1 MDPLHFV
8 DFAPVPLR
16 ARHDGWTA
24 AAQRDFIL
32 RLARG
37 AGIGEAVRRLGFSRQ
52 SAYALRRRRDAESF
66 AAAWDAAVALGRNMA
81 AVEKRERAFAY
92 GAETLLVPRTY
103 RGRLIGFV
111 QRDDNRSAMRA
122 LRMLDR
128 MIDRRTGENCQS

>member
-1 MDPLHFV
+1 MDTL
-8 DFAPVPLR
+8 DFLDFGPVPLR

-37 AGIGEAVRRLGFSRQ
+37 AGIDEAARALGFSRQ
-52 SAYALRRRRDAESF
+52 SAYALRRRRGAEGF
-66 AAAWDAAVALGRNMA
+66 AAAWDSAVALGRNMA
-81 AVEKRERAFAY
+81 AAERRERGFAY

-122 LRMLDR
+122 LRSIDR
-128 MIDRRTGENCQS
+128 MLDRRTGENCRS

>member
-1 MDPLHFV
+1 MQTLDFL

-16 ARHDGWTA
+16 ARHNGWTA

-37 AGIGEAVRRLGFSRQ
+37 AGIGEAARHLGFSRQ
-52 SAYALRRRRDAESF
+52 SAYALRRRRGAESF
-66 AAAWDAAVALGRNMA
+66 AAAWNSAVALGRNMA
-81 AVEKRERAFAY
+81 TVERRERGFAY
-92 GAETLLVPRTY
+92 GAETLLVPRYY

-122 LRMLDR
+122 LLALDRMLDR
-128 MIDRRTGENCQS
+128 RARENCRS